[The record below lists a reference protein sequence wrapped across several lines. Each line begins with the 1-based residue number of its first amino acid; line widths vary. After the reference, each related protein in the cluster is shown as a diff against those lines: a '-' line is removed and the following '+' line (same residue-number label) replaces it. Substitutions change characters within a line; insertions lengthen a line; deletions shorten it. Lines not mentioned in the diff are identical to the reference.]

1 MLYCWYFRAGGK
13 KSKKEPSGKKQKY
26 QCDQCPK
33 AFHRSH
39 ALLNHVRVHTGE
51 KPFSCS
57 VCSKAFA
64 QSSYLKDHSKVHT
77 GEKPFSCPQCT
88 KSFGLSSNLK
98 QHLKRHA
105 KGPVRVST
113 FKKVNLQRVLLKQ
126 RESSNIPAPTAN
138 AATVLAK

>member
-1 MLYCWYFRAGGK
+1 
-13 KSKKEPSGKKQKY
+13 
-26 QCDQCPK
+26 
-33 AFHRSH
+33 
-39 ALLNHVRVHTGE
+39 
-51 KPFSCS
+51 

-105 KGPVRVST
+105 KGPVRVPK
-113 FKKVNLQRVLLKQ
+113 FKTINLQNVPLTQ
-126 RESSNIPAPTAN
+126 GDSSNIPAATAN